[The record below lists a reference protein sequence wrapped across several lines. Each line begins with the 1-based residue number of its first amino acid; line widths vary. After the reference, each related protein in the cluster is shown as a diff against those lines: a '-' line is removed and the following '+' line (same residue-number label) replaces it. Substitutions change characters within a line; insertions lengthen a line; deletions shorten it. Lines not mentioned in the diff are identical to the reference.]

1 MVNFIASKVAPNP
14 KLYEYWVD
22 LTENVYGGILKYFNG
37 AKWDYLN
44 NKDEQDLDLS
54 NIKQFLQNIQKNN
67 IKDIHVNEI
76 NSDANQVNVILNE
89 TSYSVSESG
98 EIVNSDKQL
107 KQLNISA
114 ATQTNAGVLTSTD
127 KTKLDNIEEHA
138 NNYTLPVATA
148 DVLGGIK
155 IGAQEDLDGKKYALR
170 LDEQNRAY
178 ILIPVDSIVI
188 NNLTS
193 DDVDRALSSAQGK
206 VLKAMYDEL
215 NTKYSELEARVIA
228 LETPSA

>member
-14 KLYEYWVD
+14 KIYEYWID
-22 LTENVYGGILKYFNG
+22 LTENVYGGILKYFDG

-76 NSDANQVNVILNE
+76 SSDANQVNVILNE
-89 TSYSVSESG
+89 TSYSINESG

-114 ATQTNAGVLTSTD
+114 ATQTNAGVLTSVD
-127 KTKLDNIEEHA
+127 KTKLDNIAENA
-138 NNYTLPVATA
+138 NNYVLPVATA
-148 DVLGGIK
+148 NALGGIK
-155 IGAQEDLDGKKYALR
+155 IGAQEDLDGKKYALQ

-178 ILIPVDSIVI
+178 ILIPVNSIVI
-188 NNLTS
+188 DNLTS
-193 DDVDRALSSAQGK
+193 DDVDKALSSAQGK
-206 VLKAMYDEL
+206 VLKSMYDEL
-215 NTKYSELEARVIA
+215 NTKYSELEARVTA
-228 LETPSA
+228 LETPTA